1 MTGLIRILFVIVA
14 GAWGQ
19 SMPATADPRPA
30 ETPGVATDTGLVNS
44 VRAELRAPKTT
55 LPVGSPVIVEFTLQ
69 NLTDEPVKLT
79 VPGALVGKERV
90 DLGMGLPLQHV
101 YSGVNFRGLDVMTES
116 NPTMGERVTRRP
128 EYPEP
133 PVTLAPF
140 ATIGLRFDVS
150 RFYPGLHQA
159 GTFQLTWRPY
169 GGVLNSNT
177 LTIQVVQ
184 YKQVVIETDLGPMTI
199 QLLYDKAPRHVANFL
214 ELVEKRFYNGKSF
227 HLVYPNQFIL
237 GGCPVGD
244 GTGKRPDG
252 MTLAPEFNDTAFELG
267 TLGMALIEGDPNSAS
282 SQFFICLSRQP
293 AWDGRYTAFGQV
305 VGPQSVATL
314 RKLGQVE
321 LDENH
326 RPRKPVVIKGMS
338 TLDAGFSPRS
348 GQP

>member
-1 MTGLIRILFVIVA
+1 MTGLVHILVTIVA
-14 GAWGQ
+14 CFLGQ
-19 SMPATADPRPA
+19 SMPSTGDVRPA
-30 ETPGVATDTGLVNS
+30 EPPSLVVDAGLVNS
-44 VRAELRAPKTT
+44 VRAELRAPKTVI
-55 LPVGSPVIVEFTLQ
+55 PVGSPVVIEFSLQ
-69 NLTDEPVKLT
+69 NITDEPVRLT

-101 YSGVNFRGLDVMTES
+101 YSGVGFRGLDVMTES
-116 NPTMGERVTRRP
+116 NPTMGERITRKP

-150 RFYPGLHQA
+150 RFYPGLHQS

-177 LTIQVVQ
+177 VTIQVVQ
-184 YKQVVIETDLGPMTI
+184 YKQVNIETDMGSMTI
-199 QLLYDKAPRHVANFL
+199 QLLYDKAPKHVANFL
-214 ELVEKRFYNGKSF
+214 ELVEKRFYNGKNF
-227 HLVYPNQFIL
+227 HIVYPNQFIL

-244 GTGKRPDG
+244 GTGKRADG
-252 MTLAPEFNDTAFELG
+252 VTLTPEFNDTAFELG
-267 TLGMALIEGDPNSAS
+267 TVGMALIEGDPNSAS

-293 AWDGRYTAFGQV
+293 AWDGRYTAFGQI

-314 RKLGQVE
+314 RRLGQVE

-326 RPRKPVVIKGMS
+326 RPRKPLTIKSMS
-338 TLDAGFSPRS
+338 SMDAVFTPRAA
-348 GQP
+348 QP